1 MLICYKWLKE
11 KETLRHNW
19 VVSFCPF
26 FPSDIKKKIHFFSKN
41 IHMFLSKNI
50 HLFFQRIFIC
60 FFKEYS
66 SVFFKEYSS
75 VFFSYVYPFISCFEN
90 SEFSGSVQ
98 KSLSHV
104 LLLLYYV
111 LSLLHINWDQPV
123 QMSCPSVP
131 ILSINL
137 TKVQHFGWTHTPQ
150 PPRK

>member
-11 KETLRHNW
+11 TETLRHNW

-26 FPSDIKKKIHFFSKN
+26 FPSDIKKKSI
-41 IHMFLSKNI
+41 
-50 HLFFQRIFIC
+50 FFQRIFIC
-60 FFKEYS
+60 FYQRIFIC
-66 SVFFKEYSS
+66 FFQRIFLC
-75 VFFSYVYPFISCFEN
+75 FFLLRLSFISCFEN